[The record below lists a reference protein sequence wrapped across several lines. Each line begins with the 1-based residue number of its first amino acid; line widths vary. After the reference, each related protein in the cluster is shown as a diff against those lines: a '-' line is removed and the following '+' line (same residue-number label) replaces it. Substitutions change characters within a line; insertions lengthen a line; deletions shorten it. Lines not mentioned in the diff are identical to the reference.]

1 MRLPTRNWME
11 QKAKF
16 DWGYEKVFE
25 QHETILK
32 AIEAGNSALAED
44 AIKAHLQ
51 STGEKLVASILEEKN

>member
-1 MRLPTRNWME
+1 ME

-25 QHETILK
+25 QHETILQ
-32 AIEAGNSALAED
+32 AIETGNGPVAED
-44 AIKAHLQ
+44 ALKAHLQ